1 MKTYLGKSLSA
12 ILALVVI
19 SIFLFS
25 GCKKKNNPPEITYKT
40 YTATVQLSGANEVP
54 VITTTG
60 TGTAN
65 ITYSEQSKMI
75 TYTVNWQL
83 GSTTATTTG
92 MHFHGA
98 ENGSNT
104 VSSPIVIG
112 ITGFTTAS
120 LGTFSGTTRAL
131 NDTEEKQLL
140 SGKWYINIHSS
151 NFASGEIRGNIVL
164 VASSTGGGNNG
175 GGNNGGGY

>member
-1 MKTYLGKSLSA
+1 MKTYSVKSLSA
-12 ILALVVI
+12 ILTMA
-19 SIFLFS
+19 SILFFLFS
-25 GCKKKNNPPEITYKT
+25 GCKKKNNRPEITYKT
-40 YTATVQLSGANEVP
+40 YTATVQLNGANEVP
-54 VITTTG
+54 VVTTTG

-75 TYTVNWQL
+75 TYTIIWQL
-83 GSTTATTTG
+83 GSAAATTTG

-104 VSSPIVIG
+104 VSSPIVIE
-112 ITGFTTAS
+112 ITGFTPAS
-120 LGTFSGTTRAL
+120 SGTLSGTTRAL
-131 NDTEEKQLL
+131 NDAEVNQLL

-151 NFASGEIRGNIVL
+151 NFTSGEIRGNIVL

-175 GGNNGGGY
+175 GGGY